1 MKEPHN
7 HRKVG
12 YSMIVISVS
21 LTVIGLVAWAIGSNY
36 HFGTELM
43 AGQEIDAMTPKHGY
57 DIVSFDPAAP
67 VGSKLR
73 LLDHTD
79 SIDETKKLQSQYQQN
94 ANGFQILI
102 FGNSHESNVDLMA
115 HAEVSA
121 YTPSKGYNVIFF
133 NHAMPVGAKLA
144 MNKHDDLLVNATADE
159 QKQQQGNKDPDVSV
173 VIFSSSYADNLKMI
187 LGPGS
192 AVDMTNVTLVT
203 PVIPAMTTPTVSQA
217 GNTNTTMNNGNGS
230 VPITQKLNN
239 TSDNSTQTGQQ
250 TMILSEKVNA
260 TSTDVN
266 NTIVNGTNKSIN
278 LNENVGITSK

>member
-1 MKEPHN
+1 
-7 HRKVG
+7 
-12 YSMIVISVS
+12 MIVISVS

-79 SIDETKKLQSQYQQN
+79 SIDETKKLQSQYHQS

-102 FGNSHESNVDLMA
+102 FGNSHESNVSLMA
-115 HAEVSA
+115 HAEVAA
-121 YTPSKGYNVIFF
+121 YTPSQGYNVIFF
-133 NHAMPVGAKLA
+133 NNAMPVGAKLA